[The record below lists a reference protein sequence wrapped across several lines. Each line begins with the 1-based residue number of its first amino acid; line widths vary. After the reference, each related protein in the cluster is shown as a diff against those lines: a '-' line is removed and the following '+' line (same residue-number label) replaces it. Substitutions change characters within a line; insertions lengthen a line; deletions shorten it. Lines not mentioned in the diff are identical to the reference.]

1 VSAPVPL
8 AAPSLGALAGDR
20 IRTVPPT
27 VVVAML
33 FLLFVALAALW
44 PGLFTST
51 SPDAVNP
58 LVALRGPSAQHPF
71 GTDELGRDIFSR
83 VIYGTRTSLGVG
95 VGATVLGVVGGSAV
109 GIIAAT
115 AGRAADEVIMRLCD
129 IMLAFPGLLL
139 ALVVVA
145 VLGPGSLNAAI
156 AIGVALAPGFARL
169 VRAQAL
175 MIRGSDYVKAAVT
188 FGRRRTVIYLRHV
201 LPNALASLLVLATV
215 SVGSSIVAGSS
226 LSFLGLGPQPPSPDW
241 GSMLAEGQDYLSVS
255 WELAVFPGL
264 GVTATVIAVT
274 VVGGR
279 LRRAFEGG
287 QGVGGF

>member
-1 VSAPVPL
+1 VSASVPL
-8 AAPSLGALAGDR
+8 APPSLSDRAGAG
-20 IRTVPPT
+20 IRAVSPA
-27 VVVAML
+27 VAVAAL
-33 FLLFVALAALW
+33 FLLLIAVAALW
-44 PGLFTST
+44 PGVFTNT
-51 SPDAVNP
+51 SPNAVNP
-58 LVALRGPSAQHPF
+58 LVALRGLSAQHPF

-83 VIYGTRTSLGVG
+83 VVYGTRTSLGVG
-95 VGATVLGVVGGSAV
+95 LGATVIGVVCGSAA

-115 AGRAADEVIMRLCD
+115 AGRAVDGLLMRLCD

-145 VLGPGSLNAAI
+145 ALGPGSLNAAI
-156 AIGVALAPGFARL
+156 AIGVGLVPGFARL

-188 FGRRRTVIYLRHV
+188 FGRRPVVIYLQHV
-201 LPNALASLLVLATV
+201 LPNAIAPLLVLATIG
-215 SVGSSIVAGSS
+215 VGSSIVAAAS

-241 GSMLAEGQDYLSVS
+241 GSMLAAGQGYLSVS

-264 GVTATVIAVT
+264 AVTATVVAVN

-287 QGVGGF
+287 RGVGWF